1 MLRCVSKSVCVTES
15 VTESVRECQRVS
27 ESVCLRERATA
38 RVRESCTV
46 PMHTSF
52 KHLTLVRPR
61 PMSQS
66 KFQDASKRSTMDNA
80 SRGRRFLRLLHC
92 WTPAEARATVRY
104 SLGVTWFQ
112 AVSSSELLR
121 ITERVSDR
129 PPTSG
134 NGNCEGCNGMKSA
147 QPNPKPRP
155 SLGNHIGVWVCNNAR
170 APRIRV
176 VPGCPCGKQ
185 CVLGVL

>member
-46 PMHTSF
+46 PMHNFIQTPDSCEAS
-52 KHLTLVRPR
+52 
-61 PMSQS
+61 SQS

-129 PPTSG
+129 PPTR

>member
-1 MLRCVSKSVCVTES
+1 MRVQVRVCDRECYR
-15 VTESVRECQRVS
+15 ECYRECQRVS
-27 ESVCLRERATA
+27 ASESVPLPECVN
-38 RVRESCTV
+38 RVPSQCT
-46 PMHTSF
+46 TSF

-129 PPTSG
+129 PPTR